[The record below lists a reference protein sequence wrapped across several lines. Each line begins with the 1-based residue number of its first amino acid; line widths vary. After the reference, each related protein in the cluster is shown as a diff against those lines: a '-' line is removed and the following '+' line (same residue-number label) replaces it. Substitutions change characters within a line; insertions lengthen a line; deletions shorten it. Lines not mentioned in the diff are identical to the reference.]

1 MAKRARVFCLD
12 GHIGTGLTRGCRG
25 RRWRRLGQRR
35 DSAKWAKY
43 CSGAFLG
50 VLSQMVRIP
59 GGFGLVCRQ
68 PAALASVNYW
78 DTGEAFA

>member
-1 MAKRARVFCLD
+1 MGKV
-12 GHIGTGLTRGCRG
+12 
-25 RRWRRLGQRR
+25 
-35 DSAKWAKY
+35 Y